1 MTLDA
6 GTRLGPYEI
15 VAPVGAG
22 GSACGHTT
30 RERGVGV
37 SARGSRQPW
46 QSRQGWGWGPSR
58 PDARRAPRRWKYAG
72 PRAHAEGTQW
82 R

>member
-1 MTLDA
+1 MALDA

-15 VAPVGAG
+15 VAPIGAG
-22 GSACGHTT
+22 GSACGHTA

-37 SARGSRQPW
+37 SARG
-46 QSRQGWGWGPSR
+46 GG
-58 PDARRAPRRWKYAG
+58 APRHWKYAG
-72 PRAHAEGTQW
+72 PRAHAEGTRW